1 MKIAAALGV
10 CMLSVLNAWAE
21 GAARLNPDAVC
32 NAKSSIVLAGP
43 AGAAGNLKLDR
54 DWGGALCRSR
64 LLNTG
69 SAPAAIKEIVLFS
82 IPHELPGDTPMY
94 GEGFTMLSQTGGT
107 ISTPTDIGCLT
118 DVGHYKI
125 PKPDDATV
133 AYGLL
138 ELSPPDAPHYV
149 FAFTSCRRFVGKSY
163 VRAHS
168 IDVVIDAEGLA
179 IGPGESWD
187 LEEFMFASGPDSPRL
202 LDDLAERINVNQPRL
217 AFAQPPAGWCSWYC
231 FGPAVTSRGVMNNL
245 DVIES
250 KIPQLRY
257 IQIDDGYQPAM
268 GDWLDTGKAFGGD
281 VKGVIQQI
289 RDRGFEPA
297 IWVAPFI
304 AEENSRLF
312 KEHPDWFIMDADGK
326 PLRADKVTFGGWRN
340 GPWYAV
346 DGTHPEAQ
354 KHLEE
359 VFRTLRNEWGCTY
372 FKLDANF
379 WGAMHGGRFHD
390 AKATRV
396 EAYRRGMEAVLRG
409 AGNAFILGCN
419 HPIWPSFGL
428 IHGSRSSMD
437 IDRSWNSFQH
447 IAFENFHRNWQ
458 NGHLWWNDPDCVVLT
473 GKLSDD
479 EFRVH
484 ASAILATGG
493 MVLSGDNLTRLDPK
507 RLAMLAKLAPSHGVA
522 AAFADNS
529 YRVGEIPGDKTWM
542 VCAFNWGEEPQTVK
556 FTVSEPCTMKDF
568 WTEEDLGRCDASYE
582 IKDMP
587 RHSAKVIACTPAK

>member
-1 MKIAAALGV
+1 MKIKAVLLV
-10 CMLSVLNAWAE
+10 CMFSTLGAWAE
-21 GAARLNPDAVC
+21 GAAGLNPDAVR

-43 AGAAGNLKLDR
+43 ADAAGNLKLDR
-54 DWGGALCRSR
+54 DWGGSLCRSR

-69 SAPAAIKEIVLFS
+69 SAPVAVKEIVLFS
-82 IPHELPGDTPMY
+82 VPHELPGDTPMY

-107 ISTPTDIGCLT
+107 IEKPADIGCLT

-125 PKPDDATV
+125 PKPDGVTA

-138 ELSPPDAPHYV
+138 ELSPAGAPHSV
-149 FAFTSCRRFVGKSY
+149 FAFTSCRRFVGKFY

-187 LEEFMFASGPDSPRL
+187 LEEFMFAQGTDNSRL
-202 LDDLAERINVNQPRL
+202 LEDLAERINVNQPRL
-217 AFAQPPAGWCSWYC
+217 PFAKPPAGWCSWYC
-231 FGPAVTSRGVMNNL
+231 FGPAVTSLGVMKNL
-245 DVIES
+245 DFIEAN
-250 KIPQLRY
+250 IPQLRY

-281 VKGVIQQI
+281 VKGVIKQI
-289 RDRGFEPA
+289 RERGFEPA

-346 DGTHPEAQ
+346 DGTHPEAR

-359 VFRTLRNEWGCTY
+359 VFRTLRNDWGCTY

-390 AKATRV
+390 PKATRV

-409 AGNAFILGCN
+409 AGDAFILGCN

-437 IDRSWNSFQH
+437 VDRSWNSFQH
-447 IAFENFHRNWQ
+447 LAFENFHRNWQ

-484 ASAILATGG
+484 ASAVLATGG
-493 MVLSGDNLTRLDPK
+493 MVLSGDNLPRLDPK
-507 RLAMLAKLAPSHGVA
+507 RLDMLRRLVPSRGVA
-522 AAFADNS
+522 ASFADS
-529 YRVGEIPGDKTWM
+529 SFRVGEIPGEKAWM
-542 VCAFNWGEEPQTVK
+542 VCAFNWSETPQTVT
-556 FTVSEPCTMKDF
+556 FAVSEPCTMKDF
-568 WTEEDLGRCDASYE
+568 WTDEDLGRCDASHA
-582 IKDMP
+582 INDMP
-587 RHSAKVIACTPAK
+587 PHSAKVIVCTPAK